1 MVDNSFISNSC
12 FKIACSLQSLSAL
25 CKDVLVRQRVSKDC
39 RRNKRELKRGD
50 FVIELDQFKQRLASH
65 KNSMTEVRDSL

>member
-1 MVDNSFISNSC
+1 MAENSYSRNSF
-12 FKIACSLQSLSAL
+12 FKIACSLQSLNAL
-25 CKDVLVRQRVSKDC
+25 CKDILVRQRVSKDC
-39 RRNKRELKRGD
+39 RRNKRAMKRGD